1 MLLPLAML
9 LTAVGHDEA
18 SVALARKAIVRF
30 STLGIVSVA
39 TLLATGSVNTWYLA
53 GSVSALT
60 ETTYGR
66 LLLAKIALFLGMVA
80 VAAFNRLSLTPRLVR
95 GLSETDAPDALRQL
109 RRNAGVEV
117 LIGAMIIGI
126 VAVLGTNPPGLH
138 QMTTAP
144 AAETNHPSH

>member
-1 MLLPLAML
+1 M
-9 LTAVGHDEA
+9 
-18 SVALARKAIVRF
+18 
-30 STLGIVSVA
+30 VS
-39 TLLATGSVNTWYLA
+39 S

-80 VAAFNRLSLTPRLVR
+80 VAAINRLSLTPRLVR
-95 GLSETDAPDALRQL
+95 GSSETDAPDALRQL

-138 QMTTAP
+138 QMTAAP